1 MKRKKILIIGSGM
14 DVIEKQRGSFI
25 DSYFDDVLIVKYSIY
40 FLTTHKEYIG
50 TPTIWTRPDVEWYR
64 YENIERIEPQY
75 KNYWNEWFDEDKQLT
90 SQQEMYNILLT
101 SSIKEI
107 WSDDY
112 GKQDVTRYFY
122 NFTPPYLNKLGEEI
136 IDIKKAY
143 SSDLNFTS
151 GMSAIMESI
160 KMGYDVYYMGF
171 DSHTKGYHYYHNL
184 RDTLIPYKKN
194 KPIPNMQQYKCIK
207 KLELE
212 KKLTHI
218 DKVL

>member
-25 DSYFDDVLIVKYSIY
+25 DSYFDEVLIVKYSIY

-64 YENIERIEPQY
+64 YESIERIEPQY
-75 KNYWNEWFDEDKQLT
+75 TNYWNEWFDEDKQLT

-122 NFTPPYLNKLGEEI
+122 NFTPPDLNKHKEKI
-136 IDIKKAY
+136 IDIKKTY
-143 SSDLNFTS
+143 SSDLNFTT

-160 KMGYDVYYMGF
+160 KLGYDVYYMGF
-171 DSHTKGYHYYHNL
+171 DSNTKGCHYYRNL
-184 RDTLIPYKKN
+184 RDTLIPYKIN
-194 KPIPNMQQYKCIK
+194 NPAPNMQQYKSIK

>member
-25 DSYFDDVLIVKYSIY
+25 DSYFDEVLIVKYSIY

-90 SQQEMYNILLT
+90 SQQEIYNILLT

-112 GKQDVTRYFY
+112 SKQDIDRYFY
-122 NFTPPYLNKLGEEI
+122 NFTPPHLNKLGEEI

-143 SSDLNFTS
+143 SSDLNCTT

-160 KMGYDVYYMGF
+160 KLGYDVYYMGF

-194 KPIPNMQQYKCIK
+194 KPVPNMQQYKYIK